1 MAAVVVCADTGSE
14 SRSDRDRNVVIP
26 ASLAGMALPALLA

>member
-1 MAAVVVCADTGSE
+1 MAATVFCADTGSDR
-14 SRSDRDRNVVIP
+14 SSDRDGKIVIP